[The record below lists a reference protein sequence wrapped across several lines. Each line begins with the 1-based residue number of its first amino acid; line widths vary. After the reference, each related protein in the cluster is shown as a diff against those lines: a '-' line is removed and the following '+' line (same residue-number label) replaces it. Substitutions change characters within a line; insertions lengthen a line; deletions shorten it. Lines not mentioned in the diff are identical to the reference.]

1 MRVVDYGEKR
11 SNMGV
16 VDISEKMKEAKL
28 IMIWYG
34 HVIRR
39 DKGELVRDMKIGT
52 ICKDYAKEELNV
64 EELRVIIT
72 GDRKG

>member
-1 MRVVDYGEKR
+1 MERRDQ
-11 SNMGV
+11 NMGV

-28 IMIWYG
+28 IWYG

-52 ICKDYAKEELNV
+52 ICKDCAKEELNV